1 MTKIIFLTKN
11 IKNIL
16 TKIKTRVKIDLS
28 KR

>member
-11 IKNIL
+11 VKNIL
-16 TKIKTRVKIDLS
+16 TKIKMRVKIDLS